1 MKSRLALF
9 SLLVAAMVLGTAGAA
24 FAVGGSSTDASV
36 AQYGTPTPTPTSTGG
51 NVLGEQAG
59 GGSGGGQVAGAGTQ
73 GAVQPARQV
82 EAGVRSASLPFTGF
96 LAIPVLLIG
105 GALLSVG
112 LLLRRRAA
120 DDRD

>member
-1 MKSRLALF
+1 MKSRLAVL

-24 FAVGGSSTDASV
+24 FAVGGSGTDASV
-36 AQYGTPTPTPTSTGG
+36 AQYPTTTSTGG

-105 GALLSVG
+105 AALLSVG

-120 DDRD
+120 DDRN